1 MATGIGEQICKDWRI
16 GEEEYLQL
24 DKEFGNLC
32 EYAAWELFKKNSRN
46 NHTDEQSDIA
56 QELRIA
62 LIRAGS
68 YYKRQVYI
76 EKCLEECRYYA
87 LDPFMQLVIDA
98 LQDLWDNKTRH
109 GANRQKFGPYQETI
123 LGKLVKKL
131 VPKANRPD
139 KKALLQIDSLFRNY
153 CKAITWNAQKSMG
166 KKITRE
172 KAIRNG
178 QVSISEFDYLA
189 I

>member
-16 GEEEYLQL
+16 SEDEYSQL
-24 DKEFGNLC
+24 DKEFGCLC
-32 EYAAWELFKKNSRN
+32 EFAAWELYKKNNRN

-76 EKCLEECRYYA
+76 EKCLVLCHKYA
-87 LDPFMQLVIDA
+87 EDEFVRMLVYS

-109 GANRQKFGPYQETI
+109 GANRQKFGPYQERT
-123 LGKLVKKL
+123 
-131 VPKANRPD
+131 
-139 KKALLQIDSLFRNY
+139 
-153 CKAITWNAQKSMG
+153 T
-166 KKITRE
+166 
-172 KAIRNG
+172 
-178 QVSISEFDYLA
+178 
-189 I
+189 